1 MHQDASAPDRGHY
14 FWIDALRGGAAVI
27 VLISHV
33 SIFGLYGYEHTLAK
47 WPPTRLL
54 WSGHQAVILFFVI
67 SGFALYLLFEQ
78 MAPARGRWLK
88 FIMVRFLRLYPPYL
102 ASLLLALL
110 VLKAPALFG
119 FAPSPGAPGIANG
132 HLTAGTLIG
141 HLLMIGQ
148 FDVEAINP
156 PIWTLVHEAR
166 LSLLFPLIYLAVAK
180 GGRHTLA
187 VLAGIWIAG
196 ICYTAARDLDYLPE
210 GPIPYAIRR
219 TADLSLMFF
228 VGALVAKYRFQIT
241 RWMSTRRP
249 SLLAALCGL
258 AVFVFMYSF
267 GYDWVEWTSYSVR
280 RIAED
285 FTAAASA
292 FFVALAISM
301 PAPSKRGVPGFFGKI
316 SYSLYLVHQ
325 VAIMAAVLLF
335 YGKYP
340 APLMWV
346 ISIAASVG
354 LAWLFYLAIERPSK
368 AASRAVR
375 SQAIVSS
382 PAPPAP

>member
-14 FWIDALRGGAAVI
+14 FWIDALRGGAAII

-78 MAPARGRWLK
+78 MAAARGRWLK
-88 FIMVRFLRLYPPYL
+88 FITVRFLRLYPPYL

-110 VLKAPALFG
+110 VLKPPALFG
-119 FAPSPGAPGIANG
+119 VATPPNAPVIVNG
-132 HLTAGTLIG
+132 HLTIGTLIG

-148 FDVEAINP
+148 FGGARS
-156 PIWTLVHEAR
+156 R
-166 LSLLFPLIYLAVAK
+166 LSAGRTYPLY
-180 GGRHTLA
+180 H
-187 VLAGIWIAG
+187 
-196 ICYTAARDLDYLPE
+196 
-210 GPIPYAIRR
+210 
-219 TADLSLMFF
+219 
-228 VGALVAKYRFQIT
+228 
-241 RWMSTRRP
+241 
-249 SLLAALCGL
+249 
-258 AVFVFMYSF
+258 
-267 GYDWVEWTSYSVR
+267 
-280 RIAED
+280 
-285 FTAAASA
+285 SA
-292 FFVALAISM
+292 NCV
-301 PAPSKRGVPGFFGKI
+301 
-316 SYSLYLVHQ
+316 
-325 VAIMAAVLLF
+325 AAVLLF
-335 YGKYP
+335 YGKCP

-354 LAWLFYLAIERPSK
+354 LAWVFYLAIERPSK

-382 PAPPAP
+382 AAPPAP